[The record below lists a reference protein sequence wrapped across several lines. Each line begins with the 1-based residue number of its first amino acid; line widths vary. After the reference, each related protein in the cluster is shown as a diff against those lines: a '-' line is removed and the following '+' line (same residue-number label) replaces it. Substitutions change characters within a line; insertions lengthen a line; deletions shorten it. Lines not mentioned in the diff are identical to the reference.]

1 MSRSSPALQST
12 GFTPLRAT
20 IVPIDSEGLSVF
32 GSERDTETTPATRVD
47 QLVRVDQPVGVEPSA
62 RADQTGRTGQP
73 AKTDHAD
80 LIERPPSAPKKAAM
94 LLWLGII
101 TPAMAVGA
109 MIGLA
114 LTSLGATPAAPPPT
128 MGAVTI
134 TSEPSGAPVT
144 VDGVARG
151 STPVAMVIAA
161 GAHRLE
167 VGTGSEVPPRLLQV
181 SPGGDTSMH
190 VQWRATPAPAA
201 TTPKASERIDKDK
214 PHAAA
219 IDAERPARTERAKAA
234 VGITSTFRPVPTGWL
249 TVTSAFPV
257 QVLDNGSEI
266 GTSAST
272 RLTLPA
278 GDHSLTFVND
288 ALEFRESRMVTIAAA
303 KKAAI
308 TIDTPRGMLN
318 VNARPWAEVW
328 VDGRRVGETPI
339 GNLSLPIGEH
349 EVTFR
354 HPNRGEQRKT
364 VTVGARSAAR
374 VAVEFQP

>member
-1 MSRSSPALQST
+1 
-12 GFTPLRAT
+12 
-20 IVPIDSEGLSVF
+20 
-32 GSERDTETTPATRVD
+32 
-47 QLVRVDQPVGVEPSA
+47 
-62 RADQTGRTGQP
+62 
-73 AKTDHAD
+73 
-80 LIERPPSAPKKAAM
+80 M

-114 LTSLGATPAAPPPT
+114 LTSLGATPAVPPPA

-151 STPVAMVIAA
+151 STPLAMVIAA

-167 VGTGSEVPPRLLQV
+167 VGAGGEVPPRLLQV

-190 VQWRATPAPAA
+190 VQWRATPAPAVPA
-201 TTPKASERIDKDK
+201 PSTERVDKDK
-214 PHAAA
+214 PPAAPV
-219 IDAERPARTERAKAA
+219 IAERAPRAERAKAT
-234 VGITSTFRPVPTGWL
+234 VGITSTLRPVPTGWL

-266 GTSAST
+266 GTSASA

-288 ALEFRESRMVTIAAA
+288 ALEFREARMVTIAAG

-308 TIDTPRGMLN
+308 TIETPRGTLN

-339 GNLSLPIGEH
+339 GNLSLPVGEH

-354 HPNRGEQRKT
+354 HPNHGEQRKT